1 MIVLLFRM
9 ILTTKLEYLHF
20 PSDYCQAFS
29 SCLASQVLH
38 FLAASVQET
47 PDELRVWESKSK
59 ALDLSQDHFDGNF

>member
-1 MIVLLFRM
+1 M

-38 FLAASVQET
+38 FLAAPVQET